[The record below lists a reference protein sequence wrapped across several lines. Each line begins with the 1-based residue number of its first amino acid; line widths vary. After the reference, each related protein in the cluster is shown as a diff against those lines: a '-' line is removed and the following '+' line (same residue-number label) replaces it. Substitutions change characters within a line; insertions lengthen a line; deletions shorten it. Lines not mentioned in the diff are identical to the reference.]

1 MKENKLLSSEE
12 FLTLGISK
20 LNNGKFDLAIK
31 DLNKSIKLNPK
42 NPDAFS
48 KRGYANKKLGNFAN
62 AIEDYKKEY
71 ELDPNCPMANFDI
84 GIIFFEMNKFHKA
97 IEHFSISIKI
107 DENFVDAYKFRY
119 KSRKQIN
126 DEEGANSDLIK
137 IDQIINLNS
146 KETKTSYIEKL
157 ESFKTYFYKVSK
169 WYFAALLIYIF
180 VLIFLYAVNWQ
191 PWQPGD
197 GFGSTSFLMWFNSF
211 DYSKFI
217 ANSILF
223 YFLYLIL
230 VLPLRW
236 KRLRLYI
243 SKFNIVF
250 GSIIFILFFLNLLS
264 NVEVVLIGTTLIP
277 VGVFMRFYD
286 SK

>member
-20 LNNGKFDLAIK
+20 INNGKFDLAIK

-42 NPDAFS
+42 NPYAFS

-62 AIEDYKKEY
+62 ALDDFKKEY
-71 ELDPNCPMANFDI
+71 ELDPNCPMANFDM
-84 GIIFFEMNKFHKA
+84 GIIFFEMNQFDKA

-107 DENFVDAYKFRY
+107 DKNFVDAYKFRY
-119 KSRKQIN
+119 KSRKKIN
-126 DEEGANSDLIK
+126 DEEGANIDLIK
-137 IDQIINLNS
+137 IDQIMNLNS
-146 KETKTSYIEKL
+146 NENHSSDIEQI
-157 ESFKTYFYKVSK
+157 ESLKTYFFKVSK
-169 WYFAALLIYIF
+169 WYFAALLIYLF
-180 VLIFLYAVNWQ
+180 VLIFLYALNWQ

-211 DYSKFI
+211 DSSIFI

-223 YFLYLIL
+223 YFLYLI
-230 VLPLRW
+230 VVIPLRW

-250 GSIIFILFFLNLLS
+250 GSIIFMLYFLNLFS
-264 NVEVVLIGTTLIP
+264 NVEVLIIGTTLIP
-277 VGVFMRFYD
+277 LGFFMRIYD

>member
-20 LNNGKFDLAIK
+20 INNGKFDLAIK

-42 NPDAFS
+42 NPYAFS
-48 KRGYANKKLGNFAN
+48 QRGYANKKLGNFAN
-62 AIEDYKKEY
+62 ALDDFKKEY
-71 ELDPNCPMANFDI
+71 ELDPNCPMANFDM
-84 GIIFFEMNKFHKA
+84 GIIFFEMNQFDKA

-107 DENFVDAYKFRY
+107 DKNFVDAYKFRY
-119 KSRKQIN
+119 KSRKKIN
-126 DEEGANSDLIK
+126 DEEGANIDLIK
-137 IDQIINLNS
+137 IDQIMNLNS
-146 KETKTSYIEKL
+146 NENHSSDIEQI
-157 ESFKTYFYKVSK
+157 ESLKTYFLKVSK
-169 WYFAALLIYIF
+169 WYFAALLIYLF
-180 VLIFLYAVNWQ
+180 VLIFLYALNWQ

-211 DYSKFI
+211 DSSIFI

-223 YFLYLIL
+223 YFLYLI
-230 VLPLRW
+230 VVIPLRW

-250 GSIIFILFFLNLLS
+250 GSIIFMLYFLNLFS
-264 NVEVVLIGTTLIP
+264 NVEVLIIGTTLIP
-277 VGVFMRFYD
+277 VGFFMRIYD